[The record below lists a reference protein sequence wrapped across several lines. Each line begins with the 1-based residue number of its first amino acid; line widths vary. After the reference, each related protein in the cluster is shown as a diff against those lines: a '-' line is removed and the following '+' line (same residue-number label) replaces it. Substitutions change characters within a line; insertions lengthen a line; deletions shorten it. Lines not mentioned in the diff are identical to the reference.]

1 MDYKS
6 DTALSVSSLNIVKQ
20 SGRALSHIL
29 YSKFGCVA
37 TFEGVDFESDVNF
50 GQQKRQTVAPEKRFS
65 VKLRAGVEVS
75 VWKADL
81 TNFKVE
87 AVVNAA
93 NSHLHHGGG
102 LAQAL
107 CEAAGPQIQIESDNY
122 KFKHGPLPTGEA
134 IVANAGLLPCK
145 KIIHAVGPQLS
156 YNPYPS
162 EVSRAEPLLKK
173 TIMSILQKA
182 TEYNL
187 DSVAIPAISSG
198 LFNYPLSDCAK
209 IIVSTVKDYY
219 ERLSH
224 RQLPTK
230 IFFVN
235 NDEPTVK
242 EMYMA
247 CRHILGPNQSNQSL
261 SYSQA
266 AERNTRSAAKTANI
280 QIGSVFITLKSDKIE
295 DQKVKSCTVSQLL
308 FLLNSKLACS
318 PHLFLFLFTL
328 VCTSSFSSAFLGP
341 LLLHCVFSC
350 SNFFSYNNCSCIL
363 SDRCHCKHSII

>member
-6 DTALSVSSLNIVKQ
+6 DIALRESSLNIVKQ
-20 SGRALSHIL
+20 SGRALSDIL
-29 YSKFGCVA
+29 YSRFGCVA
-37 TFEGVDFESDVNF
+37 TFEGVDFESDASF

-81 TNFKVE
+81 TNFPVE

-93 NSHLHHGGG
+93 NSSLHHGGG

-107 CEAAGPQIQIESDNY
+107 CEAGGTQIQMESDNY
-122 KFKHGPLPTGEA
+122 KFKYGPLPTGEA
-134 IVANAGLLPCK
+134 IVTNAGSLPCR

-156 YNPYPS
+156 YNPHYS
-162 EVSRAEPLLKK
+162 EVSRAEPLLKT
-173 TIMSILQKA
+173 TITSILQKA
-182 TEYNL
+182 TEYYL

-209 IIVSTVKDYY
+209 TIVSTVKDYY
-219 ERLSH
+219 ERFPH

-235 NDEPTVK
+235 NDEPTVT

-266 AERNTRSAAKTANI
+266 AERNTRSAAKTVNI
-280 QIGSVFITLKSDKIE
+280 QIGNVLITLKSDKIE
-295 DQKVKSCTVSQLL
+295 DQKVKSYTVSQLL

-318 PHLFLFLFTL
+318 SHLFLL
-328 VCTSSFSSAFLGP
+328 VFVYFSVHIKLQ
-341 LLLHCVFSC
+341 
-350 SNFFSYNNCSCIL
+350 
-363 SDRCHCKHSII
+363 

>member
-1 MDYKS
+1 MASKLDIR
-6 DTALSVSSLNIVKQ
+6 LQGSSLNIVRRC
-20 SGRALSHIL
+20 GRGLTDIL
-29 YSKFGCVA
+29 KSKFGCAA
-37 TFEGVDFESDVNF
+37 TIEGVDFESDMSFV
-50 GQQKRQTVAPEKRFS
+50 QQKRQTVAQEKRFS
-65 VKLRAGVEVS
+65 VKLPAGIEVS

-81 TNFKVE
+81 TNFPVE

-93 NSHLHHGGG
+93 NSSLHHGGG

-107 CEAAGPQIQIESDNY
+107 CEAGGTQIQMESDNY
-122 KFKHGPLPTGEA
+122 KFKYGPLPTGEA
-134 IVANAGLLPCK
+134 IVTNAGSLPCR

-156 YNPYPS
+156 YNPHYS
-162 EVSRAEPLLKK
+162 EVSRAEPLLKT
-173 TIMSILQKA
+173 TITSILQKA

-209 IIVSTVKDYY
+209 TIVSTVKDYY
-219 ERLSH
+219 ERFPH

-235 NDEPTVK
+235 NDEPTVT

-266 AERNTRSAAKTANI
+266 AERNTRSAAKTVNI
-280 QIGSVFITLKSDKIE
+280 QIGNVLITLKSDKIE
-295 DQKVKSCTVSQLL
+295 DQKVKSYTVSQLL

-318 PHLFLFLFTL
+318 SHLFLL
-328 VCTSSFSSAFLGP
+328 VFVYFSVHIKLQ
-341 LLLHCVFSC
+341 
-350 SNFFSYNNCSCIL
+350 
-363 SDRCHCKHSII
+363 

>member
-6 DTALSVSSLNIVKQ
+6 DIALRESSLNIVKQ
-20 SGRALSHIL
+20 SGRALSDIL
-29 YSKFGCVA
+29 YSRFGCVA
-37 TFEGVDFESDVNF
+37 TFEGVDFESDASF

-81 TNFKVE
+81 TNFKVD

-93 NSHLHHGGG
+93 NSNLHHGGG

-107 CEAAGPQIQIESDNY
+107 CEAGGAQIQMESDNY
-122 KFKHGPLPTGEA
+122 KFKYGPLPTGEA
-134 IVANAGLLPCK
+134 IVTNAGSLPCR

-156 YNPYPS
+156 YNPLYY
-162 EVSRAEPLLKK
+162 EVSRAEPLLKT
-173 TIMSILQKA
+173 TITSILQKA

-209 IIVSTVKDYY
+209 TIVSTVKDYY
-219 ERLSH
+219 ERFPH

-235 NDEPTVK
+235 NDEPTVT

-280 QIGSVFITLKSDKIE
+280 QIGNVLITLKSDKIE
-295 DQKVKSCTVSQLL
+295 DQKVKSYTVSQLL

-318 PHLFLFLFTL
+318 SHLFLL
-328 VCTSSFSSAFLGP
+328 VFVYFSVHIKLQ
-341 LLLHCVFSC
+341 
-350 SNFFSYNNCSCIL
+350 
-363 SDRCHCKHSII
+363 